1 MRIFTEVESGR
12 EGTDSV
18 LVDEIS
24 RINLNLSGI
33 RAVLAIGS
41 ARGGVGKSAIT
52 VNVAATLAV
61 AGRKVGII
69 DADLNSPSIV
79 AMLGMDSKRR
89 GLAIEGIDPAAG
101 PLGLRI
107 AASILLSEGESPPV
121 SFLDLDAERTPSQ
134 LNGSRLSE
142 ISYGGSLRRLLGQ
155 SRFGALD
162 LLMVDLAPGLE
173 QVYRFSTLLPR
184 AAVIMVSQ
192 PSELGARAARSALDL
207 VSHSS
212 STVLGVIENMA
223 GFNCDGCHSVRP
235 LLPAGS
241 LATVARESGVA
252 VLERL
257 PFDPRLAEACD
268 RGVLFVR
275 AYPDTPLAKRLT
287 ALAHTIDDALAGV
300 SNRNSAPE

>member
-79 AMLGMDSKRR
+79 AMLGMDPKRR
-89 GLAIEGIDPAAG
+89 GLATGGIDPAAG

-107 AASILLSEGESPPV
+107 AA
-121 SFLDLDAERTPSQ
+121 
-134 LNGSRLSE
+134 
-142 ISYGGSLRRLLGQ
+142 
-155 SRFGALD
+155 
-162 LLMVDLAPGLE
+162 
-173 QVYRFSTLLPR
+173 
-184 AAVIMVSQ
+184 
-192 PSELGARAARSALDL
+192 
-207 VSHSS
+207 
-212 STVLGVIENMA
+212 
-223 GFNCDGCHSVRP
+223 
-235 LLPAGS
+235 
-241 LATVARESGVA
+241 
-252 VLERL
+252 
-257 PFDPRLAEACD
+257 
-268 RGVLFVR
+268 
-275 AYPDTPLAKRLT
+275 
-287 ALAHTIDDALAGV
+287 
-300 SNRNSAPE
+300 